1 MTLLGLVITFYEA
14 DPYEIIIIQ
23 GTRLIIKIIHQIF
36 EIKFF
41 K

>member
-23 GTRLIIKIIHQIF
+23 DKDGKLINIKIY
-36 EIKFF
+36 E
-41 K
+41 